1 MSQIRDLARA
11 VSAHSEILT
20 QSWHANEAHGLSS
33 AEGRR
38 TTIPPLDEKG
48 EEARN
53 QLIGALRELEQLV
66 LGPKDTMQTLYYKSA
81 EAGVVQ
87 ALCQLQIPRH
97 VPLDGSIS
105 YEELSAKVGVSTDRL
120 KHLVRV
126 AAVCS
131 NFLAETASGEVKH
144 SNNSIIWQ
152 LDPLMAN
159 GMEVMLDHLPSSSF
173 KLGDVCIEDP
183 TDEKETVC
191 GFSLARGQPL
201 YEYLENHPDQGRRF
215 AAHMRAQ
222 AAQSG
227 DAAIQGCYDW
237 HSLKGKTLVDC
248 GGSFGSVA
256 TAIVRKEPGIR
267 CIVQDLPKV
276 VNSAIAAT
284 AKDPNFPHESVSFE
298 AHSFLEPQLTV
309 ADVYLFRMVFHN
321 WCDAGARRIVQAL
334 RPALRPGT
342 RVICIE
348 YVMPSMGSGPHYA
361 ELATRRLDNVMFSLM
376 KGKVRELSEFK
387 QLFESAEPNLVFRS
401 FKAGQLRATHDPR
414 CHSVMEWVYEPKGA
428 GSAATVVEHGE
439 GASIA

>member
-1 MSQIRDLARA
+1 M
-11 VSAHSEILT
+11 
-20 QSWHANEAHGLSS
+20 
-33 AEGRR
+33 
-38 TTIPPLDEKG
+38 
-48 EEARN
+48 
-53 QLIGALRELEQLV
+53 
-66 LGPKDTMQTLYYKSA
+66 
-81 EAGVVQ
+81 
-87 ALCQLQIPRH
+87 
-97 VPLDGSIS
+97 
-105 YEELSAKVGVSTDRL
+105 
-120 KHLVRV
+120 
-126 AAVCS
+126 
-131 NFLAETASGEVKH
+131 
-144 SNNSIIWQ
+144 
-152 LDPLMAN
+152 
-159 GMEVMLDHLPSSSF
+159 
-173 KLGDVCIEDP
+173 
-183 TDEKETVC
+183 
-191 GFSLARGQPL
+191 
-201 YEYLENHPDQGRRF
+201 
-215 AAHMRAQ
+215 
-222 AAQSG
+222 
-227 DAAIQGCYDW
+227 
-237 HSLKGKTLVDC
+237 
-248 GGSFGSVA
+248 A